1 MTVKAYAAQR
11 AGTTLEPW
19 EYEPPPLAPFDVE
32 IAVTHCGLCHSDVHI
47 IRGDW
52 GGSFPAVPGH
62 EIVGQVVAVGSAA
75 DPTLVGQRVGVG
87 WQAGACLACDY
98 CLRGEEN
105 LCAMARH
112 SCFGGHFGGFARL
125 FRADSRF
132 CHPIPPALSSA
143 EAAPLL
149 CAGITVYA
157 PLKRFARAGH
167 WRVGV
172 VGIGGLGHLGVKFAR
187 AMGAEVTAFTTSPS
201 KVEEA
206 RTLGAHH
213 VVITGEPS
221 ALRRARASLD
231 FLLVT
236 VNAPLDWWS
245 YAKTLRPNG
254 VMCFVGAAENRL
266 DIPVS
271 AVLNK
276 QWVIT
281 GGSIGGRAD
290 MRDMLAF
297 AALHGITA
305 HVETLPMASVNTA
318 VQRLIANDVRYRFVL
333 TWDGALSAESNADAG
348 A

>member
-1 MTVKAYAAQR
+1 
-11 AGTTLEPW
+11 
-19 EYEPPPLAPFDVE
+19 
-32 IAVTHCGLCHSDVHI
+32 
-47 IRGDW
+47 
-52 GGSFPAVPGH
+52 
-62 EIVGQVVAVGSAA
+62 
-75 DPTLVGQRVGVG
+75 
-87 WQAGACLACDY
+87 
-98 CLRGEEN
+98 
-105 LCAMARH
+105 MARH

-132 CHPIPPALSSA
+132 YHPIPPALSSA
-143 EAAPLL
+143 DAAPLL

-245 YAKTLRPNG
+245 HAKTLRPNG

-281 GGSIGGRAD
+281 GGNIGGRVD

-333 TWDGALSAESNADAG
+333 T
-348 A
+348 